1 MAKKKGPCCDDGP
14 AEVPVWFMTY
24 SDVITLLMTFFIL
37 LLTFA
42 TSEPEHFARMQ
53 VAAFGGGSS
62 TGLAGKNT
70 EPFDQNAILSRIRP
84 KSARLTIRGS
94 ETPPIETD
102 PSYQSLDLG
111 VESLKNPHELADT
124 DRLSITIPLPVM
136 IDADGNVT
144 SVGHQQLR
152 MISTQMR
159 RMPLDVR
166 LEVRELQDVEACL
179 RLAKQLITRG
189 NIAPGRVSVGADVT
203 SIAAGEL
210 RLSLNRTKAGI

>member
-14 AEVPVWFMTY
+14 PDVPVWFMTY

-42 TSEPEHFARMQ
+42 TNEPEHFARMQ

-62 TGLAGKNT
+62 TGLAGKNN
-70 EPFDQNAILSRIRP
+70 EPFDQNAILLRVRP
-84 KSARLTIRGS
+84 KSSRLTIRGS
-94 ETPPIETD
+94 ETPPIESD

-111 VESLKNPHELADT
+111 VQSLENPHELADT
-124 DRLSITIPLPVM
+124 DRLSITIPLPVV
-136 IDADGNVT
+136 IDENGEVT

-159 RMPLDVR
+159 RMPLNVR
-166 LEVRELQDVEACL
+166 LEVRRPQDAAACL
-179 RLAKQLITRG
+179 ALANALITRG
-189 NIAPGRVSVGADVT
+189 HIAPGRVSVGAEVT
-203 SIAAGEL
+203 SVAAGQL
-210 RLSLNRTKAGI
+210 RLSLLRTKAGT